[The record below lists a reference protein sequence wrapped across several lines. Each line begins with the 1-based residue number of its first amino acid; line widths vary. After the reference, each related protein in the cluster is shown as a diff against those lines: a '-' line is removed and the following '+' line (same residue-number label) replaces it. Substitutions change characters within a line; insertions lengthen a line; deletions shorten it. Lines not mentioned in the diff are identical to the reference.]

1 MIVYVV
7 GKARQNKLE
16 GAAGHTESIIRKQKM
31 ANVYTQLT
39 YSFFYSFWVLSP
51 WNGVNHT

>member
-1 MIVYVV
+1 MCKYM
-7 GKARQNKLE
+7 GKAWQNKLE
-16 GAAGHTESIIRKQKM
+16 GAAGHTESIIRKQEM

-39 YSFFYSFWVLSP
+39 YSFFSSFWVLSP